1 VTQFSPASLQLL
13 REGLPRLTDGE
24 APSSEMREFCHFY
37 GIDFERRMP
46 GVQHCIGT
54 VKSGEFSL
62 AVHCYTQAGA
72 QTNLLLLHG
81 YLDHSGLLGHLIEY
95 GLQRGC
101 NVIAFDLP
109 GHGLSTGEQVAIDD
123 FADYSRAIVDVLEY
137 SAPPQQPCWVMAQST
152 GCAALIDY
160 AGKYPWNFAGA
171 VFLAPLIRPAS
182 WGKVRLGYALLHRFR
197 DSIARQFNENSGDK
211 QFLAFIRQDPLQART
226 ISLRWIG
233 ALRRWL
239 SALEYRDLGVGPLLV
254 IQGDADGTVDWR
266 YNMKH
271 IAELFPGCQIE
282 YLSGA
287 GHHLANETTDLRRLY
302 LGKISAFLTAL
313 PGQSGG
319 Q

>member
-1 VTQFSPASLQLL
+1 MGEIPFSSASLQIL
-13 REGLPRLTDGE
+13 RDGLPPLDAGA
-24 APSSEMREFCHFY
+24 APSPEMCEFCHYY
-37 GIDFERRMP
+37 GIDFERQLP
-46 GVQHCIGT
+46 GVQHRIGT

-62 AVHCYTQAGA
+62 AVHCYTQPDAS
-72 QTNLLLLHG
+72 TNLLLLHG
-81 YLDHSGLLGHLIEY
+81 YLDHSGLIGHLVEY

-123 FADYSRAIVDVLEY
+123 FADYSRAIVDVL
-137 SAPPQQPCWVMAQST
+137 AQST
-152 GCAALIDY
+152 LPELPWWVIAQSMGCAALIDY

-182 WGKVRLGYALLHRFR
+182 WGKVRLGYTLLYRFR
-197 DSIARQFNENSGDK
+197 DSIAREFNENSGDK
-211 QFLAFIRQDPLQART
+211 QFLAFIRQDPLQARY
-226 ISLRWIG
+226 IPLRWIG
-233 ALRRWL
+233 ALCRWL

-302 LGKISAFLTAL
+302 LGKIDAFLA
-313 PGQSGG
+313 
-319 Q
+319 